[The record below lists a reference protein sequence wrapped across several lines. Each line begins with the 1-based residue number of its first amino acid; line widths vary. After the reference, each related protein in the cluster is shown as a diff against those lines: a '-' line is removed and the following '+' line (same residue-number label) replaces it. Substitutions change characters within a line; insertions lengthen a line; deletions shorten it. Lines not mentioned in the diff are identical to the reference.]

1 MMRTMGRFNRGVLL
15 LMVVS
20 LCLVGCTSSKPNP
33 RDPKKQ
39 LSDYISQ
46 SFAVRSE
53 EDRNTMLSYLTGNA
67 KQRLAAWSAEQF
79 REAFIETKRQFV
91 RLVIQ
96 DSRVSSESEINI
108 TYELTYLDQGKGHDA
123 RITQRK
129 MARMVDEQ
137 GRWLVAEVRNLRE
150 LVEYKDDFTLP

>member
-1 MMRTMGRFNRGVLL
+1 MMRVMHRFNRVALLFAVLAL
-15 LMVVS
+15 AAS
-20 LCLVGCTSSKPNP
+20 CTGTKPNP
-33 RDPKKQ
+33 RDPKRQ

-53 EDRNTMLSYLTGNA
+53 DDRATMLGYLTGEA
-67 KQRLAAWSAEQF
+67 KQRLAAWSGEQF

-96 DSRVSSESEINI
+96 ESRANSDEEMNI
-108 TYELTYLDQGKGHDA
+108 TYELTYLDQAKGHDA
-123 RITQRK
+123 KVTQRK

-137 GRWLVAEVRNLRE
+137 GKWLVAEVRNLRE
-150 LVEYKDDFTLP
+150 LVEYKNELSLP